1 VADVRAGERAELEA
15 FRDFFAA
22 GRMPTREAGGAIAL
36 RPPGPATRELT
47 RILGLYDAAALDSL
61 DPFFDGAAY
70 WVSLDPE
77 AGIDDELE
85 ARGFEPD
92 YPWQKF
98 ERGVEPF
105 EARTDLRIGAADERF
120 GSVFVAAYGLDPAG
134 ASWVASVHR
143 REGWHA
149 FAAYDGEEPVA
160 TGALFVTGD
169 VGWFGLGATLPRARG
184 RGAQS
189 AILAARIDRAS
200 ELGLTQLVTETG
212 TPRDGR
218 RGSSYR
224 NILRAG
230 FEPSYV
236 RPNYRSPANPTA

>member
-1 VADVRAGERAELEA
+1 VRAGERAELEA
-15 FRDFFAA
+15 LRDLFVA
-22 GRMPTREAGGAIAL
+22 GGMPTREAAGAVAF
-36 RPPGPATRELT
+36 RPPGPPTRELT
-47 RILGLYDAAALDSL
+47 RILGLYDFAALDAL
-61 DPFFDGAAY
+61 DPFFEGQDY

-85 ARGFEPD
+85 ARGLEAD

-105 EARTDLRIGAADERF
+105 EARTELRVDAADGRF
-120 GSVFVAAYGLDPAG
+120 GAVFAAAYGVDAAS
-134 ASWVASVHR
+134 ASWLASVHR

-160 TGALFVTGD
+160 TGALFVAGD
-169 VGWFGLGATLPRARG
+169 VGWFGLGATLSGARG

-189 AILAARIDRAS
+189 AILAARIDRAR
-200 ELGLTQLVTETG
+200 ELGLTRLVTETG
-212 TPRDGR
+212 APRDGR
-218 RGSSYR
+218 RGPSYR

-230 FEPSYV
+230 FQPSYV
-236 RPNYRSPANPTA
+236 RPNYRSPATPTA